1 MSHNSTLSTLAA
13 RTALTAIEKDT
24 TKLDTMK
31 SIYQTSAQV
40 FKQLYKDFPTVYK
53 AEMKK
58 SVIAFIL
65 SNVAKKAVKI
75 GDITITDFMKFYAK
89 HKARIAVSMNDFGA
103 FGDLLELLI
112 RLYFVT
118 RNFHNWRLLTVREY
132 GKVDMI
138 SKMLGKTEIGHNGKT
153 LSFGTMFDYME
164 GDYNAMIYGTFSVED
179 KEEVYKLCLAGN
191 YLQACT
197 YVAEY
202 VGVWSDK
209 YQFQHDMDNLSR
221 GQGITVKGENIQVVY
236 NDSKYKAFQDAIEA
250 KKIVTL
256 REYLNR

>member
-1 MSHNSTLSTLAA
+1 MSHTSTLSTLAA
-13 RTALTAIEKDT
+13 RTAIAAIEKDT

-40 FKQLYKDFPTVYK
+40 FKQLYKNFPSVYTP
-53 AEMKK
+53 EMKK

-75 GDITITDFMKFYAK
+75 GDISIADFMRFYAK

-103 FGDLLELLI
+103 FGDLLEVLI

-118 RNFHNWRLLTVREY
+118 KNFHSWRLLTVREY
-132 GKVDMI
+132 GKIDIV
-138 SKMLGKTEIGHNGKT
+138 SKLLGKTEIGHNGKT
-153 LSFGTMFDYME
+153 LSFGTMFDYMD
-164 GDYNAMIYGTFSVED
+164 GDYTSMIYGTFSVED
-179 KEEVYKLCLAGN
+179 KEEVYKLCLTGN
-191 YLQACT
+191 YLQACM

-209 YQFQHDMDNLSR
+209 YQFQRDMDNLSR
-221 GQGITVKGENIQVVY
+221 GKGITVKGENIQVVY